1 MNVIQKS
8 DYSVLLPYYKKRM
21 SLLKALKS
29 VLEQT
34 VLPTEIILIEDSYE
48 KIFDKEYFLK
58 NLDFKNVNLKFFKNN
73 KNIGLAKSLNFG
85 LKKTETN
92 LIFRID
98 DDDLYLKNHAETYLK
113 EFYKNSDYLIYS
125 QEIKKKFNYL
135 NLVKDDFLIFDNLS
149 IHSSWMINLNINK
162 RFRYIDLNPEDYASL
177 SFYMRRDFKLKI
189 IRTNSVVYND
199 NPDGMSKKTNANRHI
214 DKIRKA
220 NFLYFKKKYIKKGL
234 IYFIYKMFTKINLF
248 TFFKIKI

>member
-48 KIFDKEYFLK
+48 KIFNKEYFLK

-98 DDDLYLKNHAETYLK
+98 DDDLYLKNHAEIYLK

>member
-48 KIFDKEYFLK
+48 KIFNKEYFLK
-58 NLDFKNVNLKFFKNN
+58 NLDFKNINLKFFKNN

-98 DDDLYLKNHAETYLK
+98 DDDLYLKNHAEIYLK

>member
-48 KIFDKEYFLK
+48 KIFNKEYFLK
-58 NLDFKNVNLKFFKNN
+58 NLDFKNINLKFFKNN

>member
-58 NLDFKNVNLKFFKNN
+58 NLDFKNINLKFFKNN

-98 DDDLYLKNHAETYLK
+98 DDDLYLKNHAEIYLK